1 MKVFDF
7 DNTIYKGE
15 SSVDLS
21 FYMIR
26 HKKKILLYVPKIL
39 FSLIGYKLCLLKKE
53 KIESIINDFFSGVF
67 DGSES
72 PEDFLKPFWK
82 THKHKLNPDIIR
94 LIEPDDVILSASPD
108 FMFQEIRK
116 MLNTENIIGTEVD
129 IKQKKIRRLN
139 FGDNKVKKFKELY
152 GDIKIDVLYTDSY
165 NDKALMEISE
175 EVFIVKKGVAL
186 KNNTKF

>member
-1 MKVFDF
+1 
-7 DNTIYKGE
+7 
-15 SSVDLS
+15 
-21 FYMIR
+21 
-26 HKKKILLYVPKIL
+26 
-39 FSLIGYKLCLLKKE
+39 
-53 KIESIINDFFSGVF
+53 
-67 DGSES
+67 
-72 PEDFLKPFWK
+72 
-82 THKHKLNPDIIR
+82 
-94 LIEPDDVILSASPD
+94 
-108 FMFQEIRK
+108 

-186 KNNTKF
+186 KKK